1 MSETYS
7 QNLESTPSLS
17 RYQRIRVNSKGMT
30 GGCKW
35 LEMLKD
41 VRVVVFCIALSE
53 KMPLGCCGSDD
64 GRVPCSGGQD
74 WKNEPHSPF
83 QDVTSIQPIHEQV
96 SDLSSCP
103 SQTEP
108 INNPC
113 GDHLTPNIL
122 SKRSSRLKTTPA
134 WLKDFVTNFA
144 VSTPATIPS
153 GNGVQGYPFPVP
165 LATHEDVVRD
175 PALFF
180 STIRTFHSATGT
192 KFMYV
197 VTDKKWRE
205 ISGIFNF
212 SPTTTSASYALR
224 KHYSGLLLGFEQAY
238 FFRHHPTGLST
249 FQAIGTIEGKFDCGY
264 LISVK
269 LGEEILSGV
278 LYHPGN
284 PGSSAATQYGNTVIP
299 YIPQLLDQ
307 NGKGRRRRRRRRW
320 GGDPD
325 RPKPNRSGYNFFFAE
340 KHSMLKSLY
349 PNREREFTKMIGES
363 WNKLTSEER
372 MVYQSHGLKDKE
384 RYQKEMEEY
393 KERIKIE

>member
-1 MSETYS
+1 MS
-7 QNLESTPSLS
+7 
-17 RYQRIRVNSKGMT
+17 
-30 GGCKW
+30 
-35 LEMLKD
+35 
-41 VRVVVFCIALSE
+41 SE
-53 KMPLGCCGSDD
+53 
-64 GRVPCSGGQD
+64 
-74 WKNEPHSPF
+74 
-83 QDVTSIQPIHEQV
+83 
-96 SDLSSCP
+96 
-103 SQTEP
+103 
-108 INNPC
+108 
-113 GDHLTPNIL
+113 
-122 SKRSSRLKTTPA
+122 
-134 WLKDFVTNFA
+134 
-144 VSTPATIPS
+144 ATIPS

-180 STIRTFHSATGT
+180 STLRTFHSATGT
-192 KFMYV
+192 KFMIPVIGGKELNLHVLYIEVTKRGGYDKV

-284 PGSSAATQYGNTVIP
+284 PGSSAATQYGNTV
-299 YIPQLLDQ
+299 
-307 NGKGRRRRRRRRW
+307 
-320 GGDPD
+320 
-325 RPKPNRSGYNFFFAE
+325 
-340 KHSMLKSLY
+340 
-349 PNREREFTKMIGES
+349 
-363 WNKLTSEER
+363 
-372 MVYQSHGLKDKE
+372 YQSHGLKDKE

-393 KERIKIE
+393 KERIKIEQFH